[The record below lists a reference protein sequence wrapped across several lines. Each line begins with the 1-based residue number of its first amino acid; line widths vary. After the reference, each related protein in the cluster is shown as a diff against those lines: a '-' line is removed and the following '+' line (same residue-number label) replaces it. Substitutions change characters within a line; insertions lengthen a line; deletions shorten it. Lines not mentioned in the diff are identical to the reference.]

1 MNNTSATYMEINLDN
16 FLYNISKI
24 QELVGDEVIIWVNK
38 NLKLEDLANK
48 SGTINYEILSTISE
62 RVPRI
67 FIREEK

>member
-24 QELVGDEVIIWVNK
+24 KELVGDEVIIWVNK
-38 NLKLEDLANK
+38 NLKLEDLASK
-48 SGTINYEILSTISE
+48 CGTINYEILSTISE
-62 RVPRI
+62 RVPRR

>member
-24 QELVGDEVIIWVNK
+24 KELVGDEVIIWVNK

-62 RVPRI
+62 RVPRR
-67 FIREEK
+67 FIREVK